1 MEKIMLRLLFS
12 SLLVL
17 ILTSSLTFAADLVNL
32 NTANLEELKT
42 LYSVGEVRAKAIIK
56 YRQAHGPFQSV
67 DELKNV
73 TGIGDK
79 IIEANRSLITLQQST
94 VKSGKGQTKS
104 DDVMVNTK
112 H

>member
-1 MEKIMLRLLFS
+1 MNRNAFWLAVLSLVTTILIS
-12 SLLVL
+12 SL
-17 ILTSSLTFAADLVNL
+17 ICAADVVNI
-32 NTANLEELKT
+32 NTANIEELKT
-42 LYSVGEVRAKAIIK
+42 LQGIGEVRADAIIK
-56 YRQAHGPFQSV
+56 YRQIHGPFQSV

-79 IIEANRSLITLQQST
+79 IVEANRSNMTLEQVT
-94 VKSGKGQTKS
+94 TEAEKSRAKS